1 MSRSPRIEIKLSQQE
16 ITILDAEAAHHGC
29 NRSELIRSRLFNT
42 SGASPTKPSVQAYQ
56 RAVTEALRAA
66 NGAIN
71 RTTAEAITAAI
82 INNLFA
88 TDPNP

>member
-16 ITILDAEAAHHGC
+16 ITILDAEAAHLDL

-42 SGASPTKPSVQAYQ
+42 SGAAPTKPSVQAYQ

-82 INNLFA
+82 INNLF
-88 TDPNP
+88 TTP

>member
-1 MSRSPRIEIKLSQQE
+1 MARSPRIELLLSKQE
-16 ITILDAEAAHHGC
+16 LTILDAEAAHHGC

-42 SGASPTKPSVQAYQ
+42 SGAAPTKPSVQAYQ

-88 TDPNP
+88 AP

>member
-1 MSRSPRIEIKLSQQE
+1 MPRSPRVEIKLSEQE
-16 ITILDAEAAHHGC
+16 LTILDAEAAHHGC

-42 SGASPTKPSVQAYQ
+42 TGQAPTKPSVQAYQ

-88 TDPNP
+88 THPNP

>member
-1 MSRSPRIEIKLSQQE
+1 MPRSPRIEIKLSEQE
-16 ITILDAEAAHHGC
+16 ITILDAEAAHHGL
-29 NRSELIRSRLFNT
+29 NRSEHIRNRLFNNT
-42 SGASPTKPSVQAYQ
+42 GAAPTKPSVQAYQ

-88 TDPNP
+88 AP